1 MVIEKIFEHEIGRH
15 IDPVVEIGGETD
27 KSRKNEMEEFVVTSQ
42 IKDHMKKF
50 FKYYVNT
57 SRTGQGDVGVWISGF
72 FGSGKSHFMK
82 MLSYILKNEDIGGE
96 KPIFY
101 LEDKIDDNF
110 ILGDIKAATDISTDV
125 ILFDIDQA
133 SDADARNTQ
142 EMLVKVFNRKFNEM
156 QGFSESMAWIAE
168 IERQMVVKGT
178 YEKFKEEYN
187 EIAGVTWEEGRNDD
201 FFGED
206 NFVQTSMKV
215 NGMSEEAARNLY
227 QNKEGQ
233 FELSPESFAK
243 RVREYIEAKG
253 KNHNV
258 VFMVDEVGQYMGNNG
273 DLILNLQS
281 IVQCLGTECGGHA
294 WVVATGQEAID
305 TVAKNVKAQDFS
317 KVMGRFPV
325 QLKMS
330 SINVDEVIEK
340 RILLKNEEGTEKLRG
355 IYKDKGGTIKGKI
368 SFEGVTYPNFK
379 TEEDFINIYP
389 FFPYQF
395 DLLQS
400 CYDNVRNSGYSGK
413 SMSSGER
420 SLLSAFQEG
429 AVAYEGEGLDR
440 FVPFSQFYNTMEPSL
455 EQDIRVVMERAFKKD
470 SLEKPFDLDIL
481 KLLFLIKG
489 MDKEMPATLQN
500 LTSLMVSHLDED
512 KMALNQK
519 IEKSLHRL
527 EGENLVQ
534 RDDDKYIFLTND
546 EQAVNIEIERQDL
559 DPSEMIKYIGDQV
572 FSGICDTKVRYSTS
586 FMPSYNQIIDDN
598 PRGQQTSELT
608 MYLYTPYADKPDDSL
623 LQMKAQTANC
633 IIVTMADNKLLA
645 EEIER
650 MLKLEKFIRVRAGKA
665 QTESMKKIVGLK
677 ADEYARLDQRVSG
690 MVADAIVNAD
700 FYTRT
705 GRITTLKADKA
716 KDRVNDAF
724 RILIDSVYTK
734 LSYIKDPVQKTSDL
748 SERLDASTHQM
759 TVGGADNEQ
768 AKKEVIRF
776 LERKNEQRLPVT
788 MRSLIEQFQKIPFGW
803 TELDIAGVTA
813 ELFAAE
819 EVVLQ
824 LSNKNVSISDANVV
838 NYLTKR
844 DYKESLKIK
853 IKEKTSDELIESVK
867 ALLKSGFTRSVE
879 YTTDSKLM
887 EEINK
892 ALDAALD
899 TLDSIITKYPK
910 DGIYKSFGYVFKQ
923 AADSATTVELSY
935 PGYASVQIW
944 NQIFRNLKKQYE
956 PKNLFESFV
965 AEEPQI
971 KNYKEEIGVI
981 VDFFKNQENIFQ
993 KSCEY
998 VNLYENNKSYLEDGE
1013 AKQIVEDMLSV
1024 IKLESP
1030 YREIYRLSEDNKKFG
1045 FVIGEV
1051 LSKEAKPV
1059 KEQIAADQKT
1069 AQEAFKSYKLDEPSN
1084 LVKAFTALSEKVD
1097 TCQFVSTIIGVRE
1110 ESSRIR
1116 DNYIDHATTEYN
1128 VRVEAEKKKQ
1138 NDDNDNNSDTP
1149 QIEPVHT
1156 KKVKTVTVGN
1166 LLGTNRKLES
1176 KEDIDV
1182 VVENIRKQLIEMLD
1196 DDTILNLK

>member
-1 MVIEKIFEHEIGRH
+1 MVIENIFEHEIGRH

-27 KSRKNEMEEFVVTSQ
+27 KSRKNELEEFVVTSQ
-42 IKDHMKKF
+42 IKEHMKKF

-82 MLSYILKNEDIGGE
+82 MLSYILKNDKIGGE
-96 KPIFY
+96 SPVYY

-110 ILGDIKAATDISTDV
+110 ILGDIKAATDIDTDV

-178 YEKFKEEYN
+178 YEKFKKEYK

-206 NFVQTSMKV
+206 NFVQTAMKV

-243 RVREYIEAKG
+243 RVREYIESKG

-281 IVQCLGTECGGHA
+281 IVQCFGTECGGHA

-340 RILLKNEEGTEKLRG
+340 RILLKTEAGADKLRG

-420 SLLSAFQEG
+420 SLLSAFQDG
-429 AVAYEGEGLDR
+429 AVAYKDDEFDR

-455 EQDIRVVMERAFKKD
+455 EQDIRVVMERASKKD
-470 SLEKPFDLDIL
+470 TLEKPFDLDIL
-481 KLLFLIKG
+481 KLLFMIKG
-489 MDKEMPATLQN
+489 MDREMPATIPN
-500 LTSLMVSHLDED
+500 LTALMVSHLDED
-512 KMALNQK
+512 KIALNQK

-527 EGENLVQ
+527 ESENLVQ

-559 DPSEMIKYIGDQV
+559 DPSEMIKYIGAQV
-572 FSGICDTKVRYSTS
+572 FSGICDTKVRYSTT
-586 FMPSYNQIIDDN
+586 FMPSYNQVIDDN

-608 MYLYTPYADKPDDSL
+608 MYLYTPFADKPGDSM
-623 LQMKAQTANC
+623 LQMKAQTVNC

-700 FYTRT
+700 FYTKT

-724 RILIDSVYTK
+724 RILIDSVYKK
-734 LSYIKDPVQKTSDL
+734 LTYIKEPVQKTSDL
-748 SERLDASTHQM
+748 AERLDTSKHQM
-759 TVGGADNEQ
+759 TVGDADNKLAREEII
-768 AKKEVIRF
+768 KF
-776 LERKNEQRLPVT
+776 LTRKNEQRLPVT

-819 EVVLQ
+819 EIVLQ
-824 LSNKNVSISDANVV
+824 LSNKNVAVSDPDVI

-867 ALLKSGFTRSVE
+867 SLLKSAFTRSVE

-892 ALDAALD
+892 ALDGALD
-899 TLDSIITKYPK
+899 TLEGIIAKYPK
-910 DGIYKSFGYVFKQ
+910 DGIYKSFGYVFRQ
-923 AADSATTVELSY
+923 AADSATTIELSY
-935 PGYASVQIW
+935 PGYAKVQNW

-956 PKNLFESFV
+956 PKTLFESFV
-965 AEEPQI
+965 AEEDQI
-971 KNYKEEIGVI
+971 KNYKEEIGI
-981 VDFFKNQENIFQ
+981 IADFFKNQETIFQ
-993 KSCEY
+993 KSCEF

-1024 IKLESP
+1024 IRMDEP
-1030 YREIYRLSEDNKKFG
+1030 YREIYRLSDDNKNFG
-1045 FVIGEV
+1045 SVLGDA
-1051 LSKEAKPV
+1051 LSKEAIPV
-1059 KEQIAADQKT
+1059 KEQISADQTT
-1069 AQEAFKSYKLDEPSN
+1069 AREAFKAYELDVPEN
-1084 LVKAFTALSEKVD
+1084 LNKTFNDLSEKVD

-1116 DNYIDHATTEYN
+1116 DNYIDQATKEYN
-1128 VRVEAEKKKQ
+1128 AKVEAAKKAQ
-1138 NDDNDNNSDTP
+1138 QDDGGQGPDVP
-1149 QIEPVHT
+1149 PIEPVHT
-1156 KKVKTVTVGN
+1156 KRVKSVTVGN
-1166 LLGTNRKLES
+1166 LLGTNRKLET
-1176 KEDIDV
+1176 EADIDA
-1182 VVENIRKQLIEMLD
+1182 VVENIRKQLMAMLD